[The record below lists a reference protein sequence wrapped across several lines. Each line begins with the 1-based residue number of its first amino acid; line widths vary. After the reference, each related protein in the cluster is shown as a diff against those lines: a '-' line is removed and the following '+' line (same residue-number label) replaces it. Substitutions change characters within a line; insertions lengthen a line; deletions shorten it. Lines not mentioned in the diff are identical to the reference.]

1 MGLPGKAGP
10 RRAEARK
17 RRGVC
22 FGTRVCKAWQVT
34 AATSDSAPIII
45 RNPIEFP
52 EGVMPNGGARSATL
66 ERMNALSLRWVVRGH
81 VSSWAVPCR
90 RTEMDIY
97 GLAVAA
103 RFLLPTF
110 LCGRQRKVGAAP
122 HRGEA
127 NRPIRIQG
135 KANAIGTTAK
145 TKAPQAT
152 TARAQKTTS
161 RLQGKKE
168 KPHTCNLNFPTITF
182 KALA

>member
-1 MGLPGKAGP
+1 
-10 RRAEARK
+10 
-17 RRGVC
+17 
-22 FGTRVCKAWQVT
+22 
-34 AATSDSAPIII
+34 
-45 RNPIEFP
+45 
-52 EGVMPNGGARSATL
+52 MPNGGARSATL

-122 HRGEA
+122 HRGEPD
-127 NRPIRIQG
+127 RPITMQG
-135 KANAIGTTAK
+135 KANAIGTTG
-145 TKAPQAT
+145 
-152 TARAQKTTS
+152 RAQKTTS